1 MPQLRAVA
9 FDVGETLID
18 ESRVWIRHADRLGLP
33 AFTLFGLIGA
43 SIAGDRHQDMVF
55 DWLRP
60 ELDVR
65 SYLRTVD
72 ALDDPDDDW
81 QAADLYPDARPTL
94 TALRERGLLVAI
106 AGNQPPRAL
115 AALRAL
121 DLPCDLLATSADWGI
136 SKPDPEFFRRIAAGL
151 DCGPETILYVGDR
164 LDNDVIPARSVG
176 MTTALV
182 KRGPWGWLHAHRDDV
197 TAADHVI
204 AGLDEVVALVG

>member
-1 MPQLRAVA
+1 MPPISAVA

-33 AFTLFGLIGA
+33 AFTLFALIGA
-43 SIAGDRHQDMVF
+43 SIAGDRQQDTVF

-60 ELDVR
+60 ELDIR
-65 SYLRTVD
+65 SYLREVD

-81 QAADLYPDARPTL
+81 QPADLYPDARPTL
-94 TALRERGLLVAI
+94 AALRDRGVPVAI

-121 DLPCDLLATSADWGI
+121 HLPCDLLATSADWGI

-151 DCGPETILYVGDR
+151 GLDPAEILYVGDR
-164 LDNDVIPARSVG
+164 LDNDIIPARSIG
-176 MTTALV
+176 MSTALI
-182 KRGPWGWLHAHRDDV
+182 KRGPWGWLHAHRDGGAV
-197 TAADHVI
+197 ADHVI
-204 AGLDEVVALVG
+204 AGLAEVVALTD